1 MPQVLGL
8 QSVGVWGISVGE
20 AEDAG
25 SRVVDDSQNPTKQKL
40 PQGHVYLDMKHMTHK
55 ELKRL
60 QAQLLE
66 KTNLRGVL
74 AVDRKSVV

>member
-1 MPQVLGL
+1 MGL

-20 AEDAG
+20 AEDTG

-40 PQGHVYLDMKHMTHK
+40 PQGHGYLDMKHMTRM

-60 QAQLLE
+60 RAQLLE
-66 KTNLRGVL
+66 KAKLRGVL
-74 AVDRKSVV
+74 YPPQPLV

>member
-1 MPQVLGL
+1 MGL

-20 AEDAG
+20 AEDTG

-40 PQGHVYLDMKHMTHK
+40 PQGHVYLDMKHMTRK

-60 QAQLLE
+60 RAQLLE
-66 KTNLRGVL
+66 KAKLRGVL
-74 AVDRKSVV
+74 YPPQPLA